1 MDSFEKFAGN
11 MSWDKE
17 EFFELLRAFIESFV
31 EIFPTFWNFAL
42 FTVDKNPIT
51 VGKLVIGISFIVAGY
66 ISIRLIVSYFE
77 RRILSRLDI
86 EVPKRYTIKIFL
98 FYFLISLLFLFTLYL
113 IEVPLTVFTVI
124 GGALALGI
132 GFGARNIMNN
142 FISGMVIVVE
152 HPIRPGDLI
161 EIDQLAGVVEHIGF
175 RASSIRSLNNTHYL
189 VPNSAI
195 LEKNV
200 LNWTLSNKLIRSE
213 VVVGVIYGSPTAKV
227 RELLLKAA
235 EEHKEVLSYKNQKP
249 LVFFSDFGDNA
260 LTFRLSFWMAV
271 NTPLDLKRVASDLRF
286 HIDHLFREAGI
297 VIAFPQRDLHVKG
310 PVNVQLSAEKDG
322 AGGNQAQELNEK
334 AK

>member
-1 MDSFEKFAGN
+1 MEPFEKFAGN

-17 EFFELLRAFIESFV
+17 EFFALLRDFIDGFI

-51 VGKLVIGISFIVAGY
+51 VGKLVIGISFVIAGY
-66 ISIRLIVSYFE
+66 IAIRLIVSYFE
-77 RRILSRLDI
+77 RKILSRLDI

-98 FYFLISLLFLFTLYL
+98 FYSLLSLLFLFTLYL

-124 GGALALGI
+124 GGALALGV

-152 HPIRPGDLI
+152 HPIRVGDLI
-161 EIDQLAGVVEHIGF
+161 EVDQIIGVVEHIGF
-175 RASSIRSLNNTHYL
+175 RASAIRSLNNTHYL
-189 VPNSAI
+189 IPNSAI

-200 LNWTLSNKLIRSE
+200 LNWTLSNKVVRSE
-213 VVVGVIYGSPTAKV
+213 VVVGVVYGSPTAKA

-235 EEHKEVLSYKNQKP
+235 EDHKDVLGYSQSQKP
-249 LVFFSDFGDNA
+249 IVFFSDFGDSA
-260 LTFRLSFWMAV
+260 LIFRLSYWMAV

-286 HIDHLFREAGI
+286 SIDHLFREAGI

-310 PVNVQLSAEKDG
+310 PVSVQMLSSEKTSPPPI
-322 AGGNQAQELNEK
+322 GGPK
-334 AK
+334 A